1 MLSIVVS
8 FSLFSNASEMVIF
21 KNFFL
26 YFVLFWYIDV
36 KNKKNIFL
44 IYFFEKTQEYIM
56 YFQYKYTYVFAA
68 SPNKKKLPCCCDP
81 KENFHCK

>member
-1 MLSIVVS
+1 MKKIKKY
-8 FSLFSNASEMVIF
+8 LFN
-21 KNFFL
+21 
-26 YFVLFWYIDV
+26 
-36 KNKKNIFL
+36 
-44 IYFFEKTQEYIM
+44 IYFLKKTQEYIM